1 MQPVYDTSRFHV
13 FKKKKKANA
22 LVSTLKIEKITEMYH
37 SVLVIYN
44 DFC

>member
-1 MQPVYDTSRFHV
+1 MIHQGFTSL
-13 FKKKKKANA
+13 KKKKKANA